1 MVGINGPRVRFP
13 LRFPVVERASVVAG
27 CAEAG
32 WMELLFVAFVM
43 FEVLGMVLTF
53 TVFAVLDAAVE
64 IAVFVSLIVAS
75 GIASF
80 AVVLVSLTSVAVCR
94 VSPACAMVALS
105 SRFPQVAWHDGM
117 RSAG

>member
-1 MVGINGPRVRFP
+1 MVGISGPRVRSP

-43 FEVLGMVLTF
+43 FEVL
-53 TVFAVLDAAVE
+53 DAAVE

-75 GIASF
+75 GIALF
-80 AVVLVSLTSVAVCR
+80 AALLVSLTSVAVCR

>member
-1 MVGINGPRVRFP
+1 
-13 LRFPVVERASVVAG
+13 
-27 CAEAG
+27 
-32 WMELLFVAFVM
+32 MELLFVAFVM
-43 FEVLGMVLTF
+43 FE
-53 TVFAVLDAAVE
+53 VLDAAVE

-75 GIASF
+75 GIALF
-80 AVVLVSLTSVAVCR
+80 AALLVSLTSVAVCR

>member
-1 MVGINGPRVRFP
+1 MAGISGPWVRSP

-43 FEVLGMVLTF
+43 FK
-53 TVFAVLDAAVE
+53 VLDAAVE

-75 GIASF
+75 GIALF
-80 AVVLVSLTSVAVCR
+80 AALLVSLTSVAVCR